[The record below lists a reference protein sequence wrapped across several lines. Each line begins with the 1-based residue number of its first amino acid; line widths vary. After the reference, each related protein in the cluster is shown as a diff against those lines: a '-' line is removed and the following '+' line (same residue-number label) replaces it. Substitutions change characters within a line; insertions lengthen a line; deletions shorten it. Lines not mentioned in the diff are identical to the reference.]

1 MAIVIQ
7 NGPWSE
13 LQTDCQQ
20 IRHQVFVIEQQVPIE
35 EEWDG
40 QDDECHHFLLQE
52 NGDAIATARLTPIGK
67 IGRMAVLKQA
77 RGYGY
82 GAQIMATII
91 NYARAKHYPSLQL
104 NAQTHALGFYERLG
118 FKAFG
123 NEFEEAGIMHQSMML
138 SFDGAS

>member
-13 LQTDCQQ
+13 LQADCQQ

-52 NGDAIATARLTPIGK
+52 NGDAIATARLTPTGK

-82 GAQIMATII
+82 GAQVMAAII
-91 NYARAKHYPSLQL
+91 DYARTQGYSHLQL

-118 FKAFG
+118 FNAFG
-123 NEFEEAGIMHQSMML
+123 GVFEEAGILHRSMQLSLDQSR
-138 SFDGAS
+138 